1 MKNDRIQIETTEMEN
16 RTTNRAKMSDKPCIK
31 SQIAVLTVQ
40 VKDGKSD
47 IKIASHLFCITLV
60 VFLEDLRDSFC
71 KYILSE

>member
-16 RTTNRAKMSDKPCIK
+16 RTTNRAKVSDKQCIK
-31 SQIAVLTVQ
+31 SQIQALTAQ
-40 VKDGKSD
+40 FKDGESD

-60 VFLEDLRDSFC
+60 VFLEELLDSFF